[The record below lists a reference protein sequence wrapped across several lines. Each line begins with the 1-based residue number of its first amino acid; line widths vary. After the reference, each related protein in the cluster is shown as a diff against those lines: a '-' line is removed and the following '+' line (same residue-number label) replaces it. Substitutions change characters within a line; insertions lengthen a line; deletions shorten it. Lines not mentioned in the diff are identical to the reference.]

1 MSEERGRKAY
11 SFRTNRDGASPTERP
26 SPALPKV
33 GGPRVDKPLR
43 APVDNHAP
51 LPGDV
56 DDDFEIPAVTPTRRK
71 PTAVAVTPPIQ
82 KQQVRKAP
90 PVTQAPDTGDMSSHL
105 SSGLLVESDD
115 WTDDDDNRA
124 TDSYLGLGSEGV
136 RPGDEGLNTNTG
148 IHKKKRRRN
157 FVLTARDVDILTLL
171 GKYRFGYR
179 TQIEHYTGTNDLSRR
194 LTQLS
199 QAGYLRNEVIT
210 QTQTLWTPTS
220 IGIDV
225 AGLDVPTLA
234 HGKISPSTIAHTI
247 GLLNIGIDLE
257 KGIKDSHLMG
267 DTSWPY
273 KYRTVETDKG
283 VKLEHGENIVTER
296 MIAQA
301 YKQQK
306 ALYSVHDL
314 KNKINSTMGAW
325 DRKTPFGMEAEEGE
339 EWMFVAHGSHKTHMP
354 DMVLVRPRAKD
365 GSSQHVAIELELN
378 AKSIQEWR
386 NILSVYKGSKVFK
399 TVIYFTH
406 KRSIANSL
414 KALNAE
420 HIKMGPEQFVVRKY
434 IPVNKNLPFWG

>member
-1 MSEERGRKAY
+1 MSEERTRKAY
-11 SFRTNRDGASPTERP
+11 SFRTNREGNVAAPRTDT
-26 SPALPKV
+26 ALPGV
-33 GGPRVDKPLR
+33 PTPAVDKRLPPL
-43 APVDNHAP
+43 VDNRRP

-56 DDDFEIPAVTPTRRK
+56 DDDDAFTMPVVTTPVKRK
-71 PTAVAVTPPIQ
+71 LPVAPLQSKQPIRN
-82 KQQVRKAP
+82 KQHVDEDATSP
-90 PVTQAPDTGDMSSHL
+90 L
-105 SSGLLVESDD
+105 SNGLLVEADEWSDD
-115 WTDDDDNRA
+115 EDNRA

-136 RPGDEGLNTNTG
+136 RPGEEGLNTNTG
-148 IHKKKRRRN
+148 IHKKKRRRR
-157 FVLTARDVDILTLL
+157 FVLTARDVDVLTLL

-179 TQIEHYTGTNDLSRR
+179 SQIEHYTGTNDLSRR

-220 IGIDV
+220 VGIDV

-267 DTSWPY
+267 DPSWPY
-273 KYRTVETDKG
+273 KYRTVETEKG
-283 VKLEHGENIVTER
+283 VKLQYGENIITER

-314 KNKINSTMGAW
+314 KHKIDTAMNSW
-325 DRKTPFGMEAEEGE
+325 DRKTPFGVEAEEGE
-339 EWMFVAHGSHKTHMP
+339 EWMFVAHGSQKTHMP